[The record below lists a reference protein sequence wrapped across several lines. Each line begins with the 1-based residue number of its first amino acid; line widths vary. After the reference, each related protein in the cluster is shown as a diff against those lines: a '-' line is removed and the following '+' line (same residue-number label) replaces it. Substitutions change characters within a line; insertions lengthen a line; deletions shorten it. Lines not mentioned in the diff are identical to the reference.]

1 MFQPDRL
8 RLLRHFLVRR
18 QLVLG
23 YAQQVTIYVLFHRS
37 LLMSVLF
44 YVPPGR
50 PQAALA
56 AVRIRDRQVSLYRDL
71 SGFQIGNCDIL
82 AGGLRQRAGVCLA
95 T

>member
-1 MFQPDRL
+1 MLQPDAL
-8 RLLRHFLVRR
+8 GMLRHFLVLL
-18 QLVLG
+18 QVLLG
-23 YAQQVTIYVLFHRS
+23 DGKQETIYVLFHRS
-37 LLMSVLF
+37 LLLSVLF
-44 YVPPGR
+44 CLLPGR

-71 SGFQIGNCDIL
+71 SGFQIGDCDIL